1 MMLFSIISAVNGGVL
16 SSACTHFLLDESKLV
31 EPGIIGD
38 NKERTLHFDVLLNQL
53 TLYPYETSDPLFI
66 SINAVTSC
74 CGESSAYQLAI
85 STGRFPLYES
95 EINELMKD
103 FLYQHVVDANGH
115 VKITFT
121 DVCKRLNSLWRKF
134 TEENLRTTS
143 KDEEVVCSSYTM
155 PVSVPEK
162 ESSLD
167 EKDEKV
173 VCSSYTM
180 PVSVPEKES
189 SLDEK
194 DEKGVCSSYTMP
206 VSVPEKESSLDEK
219 DEKVVCSSYTMS
231 VSVQEKESSLDEKDE
246 KGVCSSYTMPVSV
259 QEKESSLDEK
269 DEKGVCSSYTMPVSV
284 PEKESSLDEKDEMGL
299 CSPYTMSASVPEKE
313 SSLDEKDEK
322 VVCSSYTMSVSVP
335 EKESFFDQNKLT
347 LKDVKNFKKIQ
358 SAFKREL
365 SSIQKSLNVLN
376 NRKAV
381 ERFREYKT
389 VELFLQTGVHTGFCV
404 AGGLSSAVIG
414 TAISPGFGTLIGAGV
429 GAGLAW
435 SGKKLY
441 DYAAGAVSNKIN
453 PNPHLKTKE
462 IDRKIKSAEKGFFW
476 ECGAKIKSLVVEPSR
491 GTGILAAS
499 LISSVIQEVSI
510 PIHDIATACYDYE
523 IACEG
528 LTSKKAS
535 KIEALLA
542 KYHSKLNKE
551 YKQVLKY
558 LEENPTPD
566 NQRRKNKILRRDA
579 VIRERLATI
588 RESIKDAVES
598 RRLSIHKGRSVMAP
612 DDEKRANEAI

>member
-16 SSACTHFLLDESKLV
+16 SSSCTHFLLDESKLV

-38 NKERTLHFDVLLNQL
+38 NKERTLHFDVLLNEL

-180 PVSVPEKES
+180 SASVPEKESSLDEKDEMGLCSSYTMSVSVPEKES

-194 DEKGVCSSYTMP
+194 DEKVVCSSYTMP

-219 DEKVVCSSYTMS
+219 DEKVVCSSYTMP
-231 VSVQEKESSLDEKDE
+231 VSVPEKESSFDEKDE
-246 KGVCSSYTMPVSV
+246 KV
-259 QEKESSLDEK
+259 
-269 DEKGVCSSYTMPVSV
+269 VCSSYTMPVSV

-299 CSPYTMSASVPEKE
+299 CS
-313 SSLDEKDEK
+313 
-322 VVCSSYTMSVSVP
+322 SYTMPVSVP
-335 EKESFFDQNKLT
+335 EKESFFGQNKLT

-453 PNPHLKTKE
+453 PNPHLKTRE

-566 NQRRKNKILRRDA
+566 NQRRKKKILRRDA

>member
-38 NKERTLHFDVLLNQL
+38 NKERTLHFDVLLNEL
-53 TLYPYETSDPLFI
+53 TLYPYETADPLFI

-180 PVSVPEKES
+180 SVSVPEKES
-189 SLDEK
+189 SLDE
-194 DEKGVCSSYTMP
+194 
-206 VSVPEKESSLDEK
+206 
-219 DEKVVCSSYTMS
+219 
-231 VSVQEKESSLDEKDE
+231 
-246 KGVCSSYTMPVSV
+246 
-259 QEKESSLDEK
+259 
-269 DEKGVCSSYTMPVSV
+269 
-284 PEKESSLDEKDEMGL
+284 
-299 CSPYTMSASVPEKE
+299 
-313 SSLDEKDEK
+313 
-322 VVCSSYTMSVSVP
+322 
-335 EKESFFDQNKLT
+335 NKLT

-453 PNPHLKTKE
+453 PNPHLKTRE

-566 NQRRKNKILRRDA
+566 NQRRKKKILRRDA

-612 DDEKRANEAI
+612 DDENRANEAI

>member
-38 NKERTLHFDVLLNQL
+38 NKERTLHFDVLLNEL
-53 TLYPYETSDPLFI
+53 TLYPYETADPLFI

-180 PVSVPEKES
+180 S
-189 SLDEK
+189 
-194 DEKGVCSSYTMP
+194 

-231 VSVQEKESSLDEKDE
+231 VSVPEKESSLDEKDE
-246 KGVCSSYTMPVSV
+246 MGLCSPYTMSVSV
-259 QEKESSLDEK
+259 PEKESSLDEK
-269 DEKGVCSSYTMPVSV
+269 DEMGLCSPYTMSASV

-335 EKESFFDQNKLT
+335 GKESFFDQNKLT

-453 PNPHLKTKE
+453 PNPHLKTRE

-566 NQRRKNKILRRDA
+566 NQRRKKKILRRDA

-588 RESIKDAVES
+588 RKSIKDAVES

-612 DDEKRANEAI
+612 DDENRANEAI

>member
-180 PVSVPEKES
+180 PVSVP
-189 SLDEK
+189 
-194 DEKGVCSSYTMP
+194 
-206 VSVPEKESSLDEK
+206 
-219 DEKVVCSSYTMS
+219 
-231 VSVQEKESSLDEKDE
+231 
-246 KGVCSSYTMPVSV
+246 
-259 QEKESSLDEK
+259 EKESSLDEK

>member
-53 TLYPYETSDPLFI
+53 TLYPYETADPLFI

-143 KDEEVVCSSYTM
+143 KDEEVVFRLKTFLCSSYTM
-155 PVSVPEK
+155 P
-162 ESSLD
+162 
-167 EKDEKV
+167 
-173 VCSSYTM
+173 
-180 PVSVPEKES
+180 
-189 SLDEK
+189 
-194 DEKGVCSSYTMP
+194 
-206 VSVPEKESSLDEK
+206 
-219 DEKVVCSSYTMS
+219 
-231 VSVQEKESSLDEKDE
+231 
-246 KGVCSSYTMPVSV
+246 
-259 QEKESSLDEK
+259 
-269 DEKGVCSSYTMPVSV
+269 
-284 PEKESSLDEKDEMGL
+284 
-299 CSPYTMSASVPEKE
+299 
-313 SSLDEKDEK
+313 
-322 VVCSSYTMSVSVP
+322 VSVP

-453 PNPHLKTKE
+453 PNPHLKTRE

-566 NQRRKNKILRRDA
+566 NQRRKKKILRRDA

-612 DDEKRANEAI
+612 DDENRANEAI

>member
-38 NKERTLHFDVLLNQL
+38 NKERTLHFDVLLNEL
-53 TLYPYETSDPLFI
+53 TLYPYETADPLFI

-180 PVSVPEKES
+180 S
-189 SLDEK
+189 
-194 DEKGVCSSYTMP
+194 

-231 VSVQEKESSLDEKDE
+231 VSV
-246 KGVCSSYTMPVSV
+246 P
-259 QEKESSLDEK
+259 EKESSLDEK

-453 PNPHLKTKE
+453 PNPHLKTRE

-566 NQRRKNKILRRDA
+566 NQRRKKKILRRDA

-612 DDEKRANEAI
+612 DDENRANEAI

>member
-38 NKERTLHFDVLLNQL
+38 NKERTLHFDVLLNEL
-53 TLYPYETSDPLFI
+53 TLYPYETADPLFI

-180 PVSVPEKES
+180 SVSVPEKESSLDEKDEKVVCSSYTMSVSVPEKESSLDEKDEKVVCSSYTMPVSVPEKES

-219 DEKVVCSSYTMS
+219 DEKVVCSSYTM
-231 VSVQEKESSLDEKDE
+231 
-246 KGVCSSYTMPVSV
+246 P
-259 QEKESSLDEK
+259 
-269 DEKGVCSSYTMPVSV
+269 
-284 PEKESSLDEKDEMGL
+284 
-299 CSPYTMSASVPEKE
+299 
-313 SSLDEKDEK
+313 
-322 VVCSSYTMSVSVP
+322 VSVP

-453 PNPHLKTKE
+453 PNPHLKTRE

-566 NQRRKNKILRRDA
+566 NQRRKKKILRRDA

>member
-31 EPGIIGD
+31 EPDIIGD

-53 TLYPYETSDPLFI
+53 TLYPYETADPLFI

-85 STGRFPLYES
+85 FTGRFPLYES

-143 KDEEVVCSSYTM
+143 KDEKVVCSSYTM

-180 PVSVPEKES
+180 SVSVPEKESSLDEKDEKVVCSSYTMSASVPEKES

-219 DEKVVCSSYTMS
+219 DEKVVCSSYTM
-231 VSVQEKESSLDEKDE
+231 
-246 KGVCSSYTMPVSV
+246 P
-259 QEKESSLDEK
+259 
-269 DEKGVCSSYTMPVSV
+269 
-284 PEKESSLDEKDEMGL
+284 
-299 CSPYTMSASVPEKE
+299 
-313 SSLDEKDEK
+313 
-322 VVCSSYTMSVSVP
+322 VSVP

-453 PNPHLKTKE
+453 PNPHLKTRE

-566 NQRRKNKILRRDA
+566 NQRRKKKILRRDA

-612 DDEKRANEAI
+612 DDENRANEAI

>member
-38 NKERTLHFDVLLNQL
+38 NKERTLHFDVLLNEL

-180 PVSVPEKES
+180 SASVPEKESSLDEKDEMGLCSSYTMSVSVPEKES

-194 DEKGVCSSYTMP
+194 DEKVVCSSYTMP

-219 DEKVVCSSYTMS
+219 DEKVVCSSYTMP
-231 VSVQEKESSLDEKDE
+231 VSVPEKESSFDEKDE
-246 KGVCSSYTMPVSV
+246 KV
-259 QEKESSLDEK
+259 
-269 DEKGVCSSYTMPVSV
+269 VCSSYTMPVSV
-284 PEKESSLDEKDEMGL
+284 PEKES
-299 CSPYTMSASVPEKE
+299 
-313 SSLDEKDEK
+313 
-322 VVCSSYTMSVSVP
+322 
-335 EKESFFDQNKLT
+335 FFGQNKLT

-453 PNPHLKTKE
+453 PNPHLKTRE

-566 NQRRKNKILRRDA
+566 NQRRKKKILRRDA

>member
-38 NKERTLHFDVLLNQL
+38 NKERTLHFDVLLNEL
-53 TLYPYETSDPLFI
+53 TLYPYETADPLFI

-194 DEKGVCSSYTMP
+194 DEKVVCSSYTMS

-231 VSVQEKESSLDEKDE
+231 VSV
-246 KGVCSSYTMPVSV
+246 P
-259 QEKESSLDEK
+259 EKESSLDEK

-284 PEKESSLDEKDEMGL
+284 PEKESSLDEKDEKGV
-299 CSPYTMSASVPEKE
+299 CSSYTMPVSVPEKE

-322 VVCSSYTMSVSVP
+322 VVCSSYTMPVSVP

-453 PNPHLKTKE
+453 PNPHLKTRE

-566 NQRRKNKILRRDA
+566 NQRRKKKILRRDA

>member
-194 DEKGVCSSYTMP
+194 DEKVVCSSYTMS

-231 VSVQEKESSLDEKDE
+231 VSVPEKESSLDEKDE
-246 KGVCSSYTMPVSV
+246 KVVCSSYTMSVSVPEKESSLDEKDEKVVCSSYTMPVSV
-259 QEKESSLDEK
+259 PEKESSLDEK

-284 PEKESSLDEKDEMGL
+284 PEKESSLDEKDE
-299 CSPYTMSASVPEKE
+299 
-313 SSLDEKDEK
+313 K
-322 VVCSSYTMSVSVP
+322 VVCSSYTMPVSVP

-453 PNPHLKTKE
+453 PNPHLKTRE

-566 NQRRKNKILRRDA
+566 NQRRKKKILRRDA

-612 DDEKRANEAI
+612 DDENRANEAI

>member
-38 NKERTLHFDVLLNQL
+38 NKERTLHFDVLLNEL
-53 TLYPYETSDPLFI
+53 TLYPYETADPLFI

-180 PVSVPEKES
+180 SVSVP
-189 SLDEK
+189 
-194 DEKGVCSSYTMP
+194 
-206 VSVPEKESSLDEK
+206 
-219 DEKVVCSSYTMS
+219 
-231 VSVQEKESSLDEKDE
+231 
-246 KGVCSSYTMPVSV
+246 
-259 QEKESSLDEK
+259 EKESSLDEK

-453 PNPHLKTKE
+453 PNPHLKTRE

-566 NQRRKNKILRRDA
+566 NQRRKKKILRRDA

>member
-38 NKERTLHFDVLLNQL
+38 NKERTLHFDVLLNEL
-53 TLYPYETSDPLFI
+53 TLYPYETADPLFI

-180 PVSVPEKES
+180 S
-189 SLDEK
+189 
-194 DEKGVCSSYTMP
+194 

-231 VSVQEKESSLDEKDE
+231 VSV
-246 KGVCSSYTMPVSV
+246 
-259 QEKESSLDEK
+259 
-269 DEKGVCSSYTMPVSV
+269 
-284 PEKESSLDEKDEMGL
+284 
-299 CSPYTMSASVPEKE
+299 PEKE

-322 VVCSSYTMSVSVP
+322 VVCSSYTMSASVPEKESSLDEKDEKGVCSSYTMPVSVP

-453 PNPHLKTKE
+453 PNPHLKTRE

-566 NQRRKNKILRRDA
+566 NQRRKKKILRRDA

>member
-53 TLYPYETSDPLFI
+53 TLYPYETADPLFI

-180 PVSVPEKES
+180 SVSVPEKESSLDEKDEKVVCSSYTMPVSVPEKES

-231 VSVQEKESSLDEKDE
+231 ASVPEKESSLDEKDE
-246 KGVCSSYTMPVSV
+246 KGVCSSYTMP
-259 QEKESSLDEK
+259 
-269 DEKGVCSSYTMPVSV
+269 
-284 PEKESSLDEKDEMGL
+284 
-299 CSPYTMSASVPEKE
+299 
-313 SSLDEKDEK
+313 
-322 VVCSSYTMSVSVP
+322 VSVP

-453 PNPHLKTKE
+453 PNPHLKTRE

-566 NQRRKNKILRRDA
+566 NQRRKKKILRRDA

>member
-155 PVSVPEK
+155 SVSVPEKESSLDEKDEKVVCSSYTMPVSVPEK

-194 DEKGVCSSYTMP
+194 DEKVVCSSYTMS

-231 VSVQEKESSLDEKDE
+231 ASVPEKESSLDEKDE
-246 KGVCSSYTMPVSV
+246 KGVCSSYTMP
-259 QEKESSLDEK
+259 
-269 DEKGVCSSYTMPVSV
+269 
-284 PEKESSLDEKDEMGL
+284 
-299 CSPYTMSASVPEKE
+299 
-313 SSLDEKDEK
+313 
-322 VVCSSYTMSVSVP
+322 VSVP

-453 PNPHLKTKE
+453 PNPHLKTRE

-566 NQRRKNKILRRDA
+566 NQRRKKKILRRDA

>member
-167 EKDEKV
+167 EKDEKGVCSSYTMPVSVPEKESSLDEKDEKV

-180 PVSVPEKES
+180 SVSVPEKES

-231 VSVQEKESSLDEKDE
+231 ASVPEKESSLDEKDE
-246 KGVCSSYTMPVSV
+246 KGVCSSYTMP
-259 QEKESSLDEK
+259 
-269 DEKGVCSSYTMPVSV
+269 
-284 PEKESSLDEKDEMGL
+284 
-299 CSPYTMSASVPEKE
+299 
-313 SSLDEKDEK
+313 
-322 VVCSSYTMSVSVP
+322 VSVP

-453 PNPHLKTKE
+453 PNPHLKTRE

-566 NQRRKNKILRRDA
+566 NQRRKKKILRRDA

-612 DDEKRANEAI
+612 DDENRANEAI

>member
-31 EPGIIGD
+31 EPDIIGD

-53 TLYPYETSDPLFI
+53 TLYPYETADPLFI

-143 KDEEVVCSSYTM
+143 KDE
-155 PVSVPEK
+155 
-162 ESSLD
+162 
-167 EKDEKV
+167 KV
-173 VCSSYTM
+173 V
-180 PVSVPEKES
+180 
-189 SLDEK
+189 
-194 DEKGVCSSYTMP
+194 
-206 VSVPEKESSLDEK
+206 
-219 DEKVVCSSYTMS
+219 
-231 VSVQEKESSLDEKDE
+231 
-246 KGVCSSYTMPVSV
+246 
-259 QEKESSLDEK
+259 
-269 DEKGVCSSYTMPVSV
+269 
-284 PEKESSLDEKDEMGL
+284 

-453 PNPHLKTKE
+453 PNPHLKTRE

-566 NQRRKNKILRRDA
+566 NQRRKKKILRRDA

-612 DDEKRANEAI
+612 DDENRANEAI

>member
-194 DEKGVCSSYTMP
+194 DEKVVCSSYTMS

-231 VSVQEKESSLDEKDE
+231 VSVPEKESSLDEKDE
-246 KGVCSSYTMPVSV
+246 KVVCSSYTMSASV
-259 QEKESSLDEK
+259 PEKESSLDEK

-284 PEKESSLDEKDEMGL
+284 PEKESSLDEKDE
-299 CSPYTMSASVPEKE
+299 
-313 SSLDEKDEK
+313 K
-322 VVCSSYTMSVSVP
+322 VVCSSYTMPVSVP

-453 PNPHLKTKE
+453 PNPHLKTRE

-566 NQRRKNKILRRDA
+566 NQRRKKKILRRDA

-612 DDEKRANEAI
+612 DDENRANEAI

>member
-38 NKERTLHFDVLLNQL
+38 NKERTLHFDVLLNEL
-53 TLYPYETSDPLFI
+53 TLYPYETADPLFI

-180 PVSVPEKES
+180 S
-189 SLDEK
+189 
-194 DEKGVCSSYTMP
+194 

-231 VSVQEKESSLDEKDE
+231 VSVPEKESSLDEKDE
-246 KGVCSSYTMPVSV
+246 MGLCSPYTMS
-259 QEKESSLDEK
+259 
-269 DEKGVCSSYTMPVSV
+269 VSV

-335 EKESFFDQNKLT
+335 GKESFFDQNKLT

-453 PNPHLKTKE
+453 PNPHLKTRE

-566 NQRRKNKILRRDA
+566 NQRRKKKILRRDA

-612 DDEKRANEAI
+612 DDENRANEAI

>member
-38 NKERTLHFDVLLNQL
+38 NKERTLHFDVLLNEL
-53 TLYPYETSDPLFI
+53 TLYPYETADPLFI

-180 PVSVPEKES
+180 SVSVPEKESSLDEKDEKVVCSSYTMSVSVPEKESSLDEKDEKGVCSSYTMPVSVPEKES

-219 DEKVVCSSYTMS
+219 DEKVVCSSYTM
-231 VSVQEKESSLDEKDE
+231 
-246 KGVCSSYTMPVSV
+246 P
-259 QEKESSLDEK
+259 
-269 DEKGVCSSYTMPVSV
+269 
-284 PEKESSLDEKDEMGL
+284 
-299 CSPYTMSASVPEKE
+299 
-313 SSLDEKDEK
+313 
-322 VVCSSYTMSVSVP
+322 VSVP

-453 PNPHLKTKE
+453 PNPHLKTRE

-566 NQRRKNKILRRDA
+566 NQRRKKKILRRDA

>member
-1 MMLFSIISAVNGGVL
+1 
-16 SSACTHFLLDESKLV
+16 
-31 EPGIIGD
+31 
-38 NKERTLHFDVLLNQL
+38 
-53 TLYPYETSDPLFI
+53 
-66 SINAVTSC
+66 
-74 CGESSAYQLAI
+74 
-85 STGRFPLYES
+85 
-95 EINELMKD
+95 
-103 FLYQHVVDANGH
+103 
-115 VKITFT
+115 
-121 DVCKRLNSLWRKF
+121 
-134 TEENLRTTS
+134 
-143 KDEEVVCSSYTM
+143 
-155 PVSVPEK
+155 
-162 ESSLD
+162 
-167 EKDEKV
+167 
-173 VCSSYTM
+173 
-180 PVSVPEKES
+180 
-189 SLDEK
+189 
-194 DEKGVCSSYTMP
+194 
-206 VSVPEKESSLDEK
+206 
-219 DEKVVCSSYTMS
+219 
-231 VSVQEKESSLDEKDE
+231 
-246 KGVCSSYTMPVSV
+246 
-259 QEKESSLDEK
+259 
-269 DEKGVCSSYTMPVSV
+269 
-284 PEKESSLDEKDEMGL
+284 
-299 CSPYTMSASVPEKE
+299 VPEKE

-335 EKESFFDQNKLT
+335 GKESFFDQNKLT

-453 PNPHLKTKE
+453 PNPHLKTRE

-476 ECGAKIKSLVVEPSR
+476 EFGAKIKSLVVEPSR

-566 NQRRKNKILRRDA
+566 NQRRKKKILRRDA

-612 DDEKRANEAI
+612 DDENRANEAI

>member
-194 DEKGVCSSYTMP
+194 DEKVVCSSYTMS

-231 VSVQEKESSLDEKDE
+231 VSVPEKESSLDEKDE
-246 KGVCSSYTMPVSV
+246 KVVCSSYTMPVSV
-259 QEKESSLDEK
+259 PEKESSLDEK

-284 PEKESSLDEKDEMGL
+284 PEKESSLDEKDE
-299 CSPYTMSASVPEKE
+299 
-313 SSLDEKDEK
+313 K
-322 VVCSSYTMSVSVP
+322 VVCSSYTMPVSVP

-453 PNPHLKTKE
+453 PNPHLKTRE

-566 NQRRKNKILRRDA
+566 NQRRKKKILRRDA

-612 DDEKRANEAI
+612 DDENRANEAI

>member
-38 NKERTLHFDVLLNQL
+38 NKERTLHFDVLLNEL

-180 PVSVPEKES
+180 SASVPEKES

-194 DEKGVCSSYTMP
+194 DEMGLCSSYTMS
-206 VSVPEKESSLDEK
+206 VSVPEKESSLDKK
-219 DEKVVCSSYTMS
+219 DEMGLCSPYTMS
-231 VSVQEKESSLDEKDE
+231 A
-246 KGVCSSYTMPVSV
+246 
-259 QEKESSLDEK
+259 
-269 DEKGVCSSYTMPVSV
+269 SV

-322 VVCSSYTMSVSVP
+322 VVCSSYTMPVSVP

-414 TAISPGFGTLIGAGV
+414 TAIFPGFGTLIGAGV

-453 PNPHLKTKE
+453 PNPHLKTRE

-566 NQRRKNKILRRDA
+566 NQRRKKKILRRDA

>member
-167 EKDEKV
+167 EKDEEV

-194 DEKGVCSSYTMP
+194 DEKVVCSSYTMP

-231 VSVQEKESSLDEKDE
+231 VSV
-246 KGVCSSYTMPVSV
+246 
-259 QEKESSLDEK
+259 
-269 DEKGVCSSYTMPVSV
+269 
-284 PEKESSLDEKDEMGL
+284 
-299 CSPYTMSASVPEKE
+299 PEKE

-322 VVCSSYTMSVSVP
+322 VVCSSYTMSASVPEKESSLDEKDEKGVCSSYTMPVSVP

-453 PNPHLKTKE
+453 PNPHLKTRE

-566 NQRRKNKILRRDA
+566 NQRRKKKILRRDA

>member
-155 PVSVPEK
+155 S
-162 ESSLD
+162 
-167 EKDEKV
+167 
-173 VCSSYTM
+173 
-180 PVSVPEKES
+180 VSVPEKES

-219 DEKVVCSSYTMS
+219 DEKVVCSSYTMP
-231 VSVQEKESSLDEKDE
+231 VSVPEKESSLDEKDE
-246 KGVCSSYTMPVSV
+246 KVVCSSYTMSVSV
-259 QEKESSLDEK
+259 PEKESSLDEKDEKVVCSSYTMSASVPEKESSLDEK

-284 PEKESSLDEKDEMGL
+284 PEKESSLDEKDE
-299 CSPYTMSASVPEKE
+299 
-313 SSLDEKDEK
+313 K
-322 VVCSSYTMSVSVP
+322 VVCSSYTMPVSVP

-453 PNPHLKTKE
+453 PNPHLKTRE

-566 NQRRKNKILRRDA
+566 NQRRKKKILRRDA

>member
-38 NKERTLHFDVLLNQL
+38 NKERTLHFDVLLNEL
-53 TLYPYETSDPLFI
+53 TLYPYETADPLFI

-180 PVSVPEKES
+180 SVSVPEKESSLDEKDEKVACSSYTMSVSVPEKESSLDEKDEKGVCSSYTMPVSVPEKES

-219 DEKVVCSSYTMS
+219 DEKVVCSSYTM
-231 VSVQEKESSLDEKDE
+231 
-246 KGVCSSYTMPVSV
+246 P
-259 QEKESSLDEK
+259 
-269 DEKGVCSSYTMPVSV
+269 
-284 PEKESSLDEKDEMGL
+284 
-299 CSPYTMSASVPEKE
+299 
-313 SSLDEKDEK
+313 
-322 VVCSSYTMSVSVP
+322 VSVP

-453 PNPHLKTKE
+453 PNPHLKTRE

-566 NQRRKNKILRRDA
+566 NQRRKKKILRRDA

>member
-38 NKERTLHFDVLLNQL
+38 NKERTLHFDVLLNEL
-53 TLYPYETSDPLFI
+53 TLYPYETADPLFI

-180 PVSVPEKES
+180 SVSVPEKESSLDEKDEKGVCSSYTMSVSVPEKESSLDEKDEKGVCSSYTMPVSVPEKES

-219 DEKVVCSSYTMS
+219 DEKVVCSSYTM
-231 VSVQEKESSLDEKDE
+231 
-246 KGVCSSYTMPVSV
+246 P
-259 QEKESSLDEK
+259 
-269 DEKGVCSSYTMPVSV
+269 
-284 PEKESSLDEKDEMGL
+284 
-299 CSPYTMSASVPEKE
+299 
-313 SSLDEKDEK
+313 
-322 VVCSSYTMSVSVP
+322 VSVP

-453 PNPHLKTKE
+453 PNPHLKTRE

-566 NQRRKNKILRRDA
+566 NQRRKKKILRRDA

>member
-53 TLYPYETSDPLFI
+53 TLYPYETADPLFI

-180 PVSVPEKES
+180 SVSVPEKESSLDEKDEKVVCSSYTMPVSVPEKES

-219 DEKVVCSSYTMS
+219 DEKVVCSSYTM
-231 VSVQEKESSLDEKDE
+231 
-246 KGVCSSYTMPVSV
+246 P
-259 QEKESSLDEK
+259 
-269 DEKGVCSSYTMPVSV
+269 
-284 PEKESSLDEKDEMGL
+284 
-299 CSPYTMSASVPEKE
+299 
-313 SSLDEKDEK
+313 
-322 VVCSSYTMSVSVP
+322 VSVP

-453 PNPHLKTKE
+453 PNPHLKTRE

-566 NQRRKNKILRRDA
+566 NQRRKKKILRRDA

-612 DDEKRANEAI
+612 DDENRANEAI

>member
-38 NKERTLHFDVLLNQL
+38 NKERTLHFDVLLNEL
-53 TLYPYETSDPLFI
+53 TLYPYETADPLFI

-155 PVSVPEK
+155 PVSMPEK

-180 PVSVPEKES
+180 P
-189 SLDEK
+189 
-194 DEKGVCSSYTMP
+194 
-206 VSVPEKESSLDEK
+206 
-219 DEKVVCSSYTMS
+219 
-231 VSVQEKESSLDEKDE
+231 
-246 KGVCSSYTMPVSV
+246 
-259 QEKESSLDEK
+259 
-269 DEKGVCSSYTMPVSV
+269 
-284 PEKESSLDEKDEMGL
+284 
-299 CSPYTMSASVPEKE
+299 
-313 SSLDEKDEK
+313 
-322 VVCSSYTMSVSVP
+322 VSVP

-453 PNPHLKTKE
+453 PNPHLKTRE

-566 NQRRKNKILRRDA
+566 NQRRKKKILRRDA

-612 DDEKRANEAI
+612 DDENRANEAI

>member
-38 NKERTLHFDVLLNQL
+38 NKERTLHFDVLLNEL
-53 TLYPYETSDPLFI
+53 TLYPYETADPLFI

-180 PVSVPEKES
+180 SVSVPEKVSSLDEKDEKVVCSSYTMSVSVPEKESSLDEKDEKGVCSSYTMPVSVPEKES

-219 DEKVVCSSYTMS
+219 DEKVVCSSYTM
-231 VSVQEKESSLDEKDE
+231 
-246 KGVCSSYTMPVSV
+246 P
-259 QEKESSLDEK
+259 
-269 DEKGVCSSYTMPVSV
+269 
-284 PEKESSLDEKDEMGL
+284 
-299 CSPYTMSASVPEKE
+299 
-313 SSLDEKDEK
+313 
-322 VVCSSYTMSVSVP
+322 VSVP

-453 PNPHLKTKE
+453 PNPHLKTRE

-566 NQRRKNKILRRDA
+566 NQRRKKKILRRDA

-612 DDEKRANEAI
+612 DDENRANEAI

>member
-53 TLYPYETSDPLFI
+53 TLYPYETADPLFI

-180 PVSVPEKES
+180 S
-189 SLDEK
+189 
-194 DEKGVCSSYTMP
+194 

-231 VSVQEKESSLDEKDE
+231 VSV
-246 KGVCSSYTMPVSV
+246 P
-259 QEKESSLDEK
+259 EKESSLDEK

-453 PNPHLKTKE
+453 PNPHLKTRE

-566 NQRRKNKILRRDA
+566 NQRRKKKILRRDA

-612 DDEKRANEAI
+612 DDENRANEAI

>member
-38 NKERTLHFDVLLNQL
+38 NKERTLHFDVLLNEL
-53 TLYPYETSDPLFI
+53 TLYPYETADPLFI

-180 PVSVPEKES
+180 SVSVPEKESSLDEKDEKGVCSSYTMSVSVPEKESSLDEKDEKGVCSSYTMPVSVPEKES

-219 DEKVVCSSYTMS
+219 DEKVVCSSYTM
-231 VSVQEKESSLDEKDE
+231 
-246 KGVCSSYTMPVSV
+246 P
-259 QEKESSLDEK
+259 
-269 DEKGVCSSYTMPVSV
+269 
-284 PEKESSLDEKDEMGL
+284 
-299 CSPYTMSASVPEKE
+299 
-313 SSLDEKDEK
+313 
-322 VVCSSYTMSVSVP
+322 VSVP

-453 PNPHLKTKE
+453 PNPHLKTRE

-566 NQRRKNKILRRDA
+566 NQRRKKKILRRDA

-612 DDEKRANEAI
+612 DDENRANEAI

>member
-38 NKERTLHFDVLLNQL
+38 NKERTLHFDVLLNEL
-53 TLYPYETSDPLFI
+53 TLYPYETADPLFI

-143 KDEEVVCSSYTM
+143 KDEKVVCSSYTM

-194 DEKGVCSSYTMP
+194 DEKVVCSSYTMS

-231 VSVQEKESSLDEKDE
+231 ASV
-246 KGVCSSYTMPVSV
+246 P
-259 QEKESSLDEK
+259 EKESSLDEK

-284 PEKESSLDEKDEMGL
+284 PEKESSLDEKDE
-299 CSPYTMSASVPEKE
+299 
-313 SSLDEKDEK
+313 K
-322 VVCSSYTMSVSVP
+322 VVCSSYTMPVSVP

-453 PNPHLKTKE
+453 PNPHLKTRE

-566 NQRRKNKILRRDA
+566 NQRRKKKILRRDA

>member
-38 NKERTLHFDVLLNQL
+38 NKERTLHFDVLLNEL
-53 TLYPYETSDPLFI
+53 TLYPYETADPLFI

-143 KDEEVVCSSYTM
+143 KDEE
-155 PVSVPEK
+155 
-162 ESSLD
+162 
-167 EKDEKV
+167 
-173 VCSSYTM
+173 
-180 PVSVPEKES
+180 
-189 SLDEK
+189 
-194 DEKGVCSSYTMP
+194 GVCSSYTMP
-206 VSVPEKESSLDEK
+206 VS
-219 DEKVVCSSYTMS
+219 M
-231 VSVQEKESSLDEKDE
+231 
-246 KGVCSSYTMPVSV
+246 
-259 QEKESSLDEK
+259 
-269 DEKGVCSSYTMPVSV
+269 
-284 PEKESSLDEKDEMGL
+284 
-299 CSPYTMSASVPEKE
+299 PEKE

-453 PNPHLKTKE
+453 PNPHLKTRE

-566 NQRRKNKILRRDA
+566 NQRRKKKILRRDA

-612 DDEKRANEAI
+612 DDENRANEAI

>member
-189 SLDEK
+189 
-194 DEKGVCSSYTMP
+194 
-206 VSVPEKESSLDEK
+206 
-219 DEKVVCSSYTMS
+219 
-231 VSVQEKESSLDEKDE
+231 
-246 KGVCSSYTMPVSV
+246 
-259 QEKESSLDEK
+259 
-269 DEKGVCSSYTMPVSV
+269 
-284 PEKESSLDEKDEMGL
+284 
-299 CSPYTMSASVPEKE
+299 
-313 SSLDEKDEK
+313 
-322 VVCSSYTMSVSVP
+322 
-335 EKESFFDQNKLT
+335 FFDQNKLT

-453 PNPHLKTKE
+453 PNPHLKTRE

-566 NQRRKNKILRRDA
+566 NQRRKKKILRRDA

-612 DDEKRANEAI
+612 DDENRANEAI

>member
-31 EPGIIGD
+31 EPDIIGD

-53 TLYPYETSDPLFI
+53 TLYPYETADPLFI

-143 KDEEVVCSSYTM
+143 KDEKVVCSSYTM

-173 VCSSYTM
+173 VCSSYSMSVSVPEKESSLDEKDEMGLCSPYTMSASVPEKESSLDEKDEKGVCSSYTMSVSVPEKESSLDEKDEKVVCSSYTMSVSVPEKESSLDEKDEKGVCSSYTM

-219 DEKVVCSSYTMS
+219 DEKVVCSSYTM
-231 VSVQEKESSLDEKDE
+231 
-246 KGVCSSYTMPVSV
+246 P
-259 QEKESSLDEK
+259 
-269 DEKGVCSSYTMPVSV
+269 
-284 PEKESSLDEKDEMGL
+284 
-299 CSPYTMSASVPEKE
+299 
-313 SSLDEKDEK
+313 
-322 VVCSSYTMSVSVP
+322 VSVP

-453 PNPHLKTKE
+453 PNPHLKTRE

-566 NQRRKNKILRRDA
+566 NQRRKKKILRRDA

-612 DDEKRANEAI
+612 DDENRANEAI